1 MADAQQTIIPIEKRE
16 VDFYGDM
23 LIGVLIQ
30 KANDLEPEIYIPVRP
45 ICGYLGLAWTGQ
57 LQRMK
62 RDEVLNEALAFVRI
76 TRTNSATGSSRGD
89 PDVQCLPL
97 RLLPGWLFGISA
109 DRVKPE
115 VREKIIRYRRECY
128 QILWNAF
135 RHDIM
140 SPVEVTPARTGQSG
154 AQIAY
159 EIATAVQHLAQQQM
173 EQEQRLAAIEDSQ
186 QRARSWA
193 RSVNTRLNSLEIQ
206 LTPAANISQ
215 EQAGDL
221 ALAVKNVGNALERQG
236 DGKGNGYQR
245 VYGELYRR
253 YSISSYKSLPREK
266 FDEVMTWLKQWF
278 DDISASAAL

>member
-1 MADAQQTIIPIEKRE
+1 MTDDQHAIIPIEKRD
-16 VDFYGDM
+16 VDFYGDILIAM
-23 LIGVLIQ
+23 LIQRV
-30 KANDLEPEIYIPVRP
+30 DEPEPEIYVPLRP
-45 ICGYLGLAWTGQ
+45 ICDYLGLSWTGQ
-57 LQRMK
+57 LQRIK
-62 RDEVLNEALAFVRI
+62 RDEVLNEALGFVRV
-76 TRTNSATGSSRGD
+76 THTNPDDARRGGN
-89 PDVQCLPL
+89 PNVQCLPL

-140 SPVEVTPARTGQSG
+140 PPADLAPTRTGQSS

-173 EQEQRLAAIEDSQ
+173 EQEQRLAAVEDSQ
-186 QRARSWA
+186 QRARLWA
-193 RSVNTRLNSLEIQ
+193 RGVNTRLDSLEIQ
-206 LTPAANISQ
+206 LSPAANITQ

-221 ALAVKNVGNALERQG
+221 ALAVKNVGNALEKQG
-236 DGKGNGYQR
+236 SGKGSGYQR

-253 YSISSYKSLPREK
+253 YSISSYKSLPRGE
-266 FDEVMTWLKQWF
+266 FDEVMAWLKNWH
-278 DDISASAAL
+278 DELTGTLS

>member
-1 MADAQQTIIPIEKRE
+1 MTDEQHAIIPIEKRD

-23 LIGVLIQ
+23 LIAVLIQ
-30 KANDLEPEIYIPVRP
+30 RADEPEPEVYVPVRP
-45 ICGYLGLAWTGQ
+45 ICDYLGLSWTGQ
-57 LQRMK
+57 LQRIK
-62 RDEVLNEALAFVRI
+62 RDEVLNEALGFVRVTHTNPDD
-76 TRTNSATGSSRGD
+76 TRRGGN
-89 PDVQCLPL
+89 PNVQCLPL

-140 SPVEVTPARTGQSG
+140 PPTDLAAARTGQSG

-173 EQEQRLAAIEDSQ
+173 EQEQRLATVEDSQ
-186 QRARSWA
+186 QRARMWA
-193 RSVNTRLNSLEIQ
+193 RGVNTRLDSLELQ
-206 LTPAANISQ
+206 LSPDANISQ

-221 ALAVKNVGNALERQG
+221 ALAVKNVGNLLEKQG
-236 DGKGNGYQR
+236 SGKGNGYQR

-253 YSISSYKSLPREK
+253 YSVSSYKSLPRAK
-266 FDEVMTWLKQWF
+266 FDEVLAWLKGWY
-278 DDISASAAL
+278 DELAGTTPS